1 MIPKISI
8 LIPAY
13 EDGKR
18 LEGLLRSIEE
28 QTEKDYQVIISDDS
42 ESDDCKKVARKFSNR
57 MALTYLPHKRGKTAA
72 ANWNNLLRYA
82 PGKIIKFMHQDDWFA
97 EPESLKKMVDL
108 LEESGCS
115 FAFSGWKL
123 VNASNYVYGF
133 ISPEQERNL
142 RENID
147 NLFLGNCIGAP
158 SDTIFYKN
166 EVLFDEEMRWAVDID
181 FYLQYLHCR
190 PGFALTREPLVC
202 IEQHDGQVT
211 KQVQNDDAINLREF
225 EKIFQKYSLDN
236 VTMFCE
242 YMLKIRMRRQKYITM
257 KDLQGCRTNKVI
269 SLWFRERINY
279 YKSSMK
285 KRILKIFHGKIE

>member
-18 LEGLLRSIEE
+18 LERLLRSIEE

-57 MALTYLPHKRGKTAA
+57 MALTYLPHKRGKTAV

-147 NLFLGNCIGAP
+147 NLFWATALELQVIRFFTKMKCYLMKRCAGQSTSTFIC
-158 SDTIFYKN
+158 STCTVDL
-166 EVLFDEEMRWAVDID
+166 VLR
-181 FYLQYLHCR
+181 
-190 PGFALTREPLVC
+190 
-202 IEQHDGQVT
+202 
-211 KQVQNDDAINLREF
+211 
-225 EKIFQKYSLDN
+225 
-236 VTMFCE
+236 
-242 YMLKIRMRRQKYITM
+242 
-257 KDLQGCRTNKVI
+257 
-269 SLWFRERINY
+269 
-279 YKSSMK
+279 
-285 KRILKIFHGKIE
+285 